1 MKIMTIFFFE
11 LKTSFCSFPQFFCC
25 NKVFPKYRAVMH
37 NLIRVSSTVAKFRE
51 ITGSSFKKSPWQM
64 SGGKDRQTQ
73 FYRIL
78 PATARWLISTTA
90 VNWHLKVKDQKCDIG
105 PIKNYCI
112 TVSMQKLSSIHKLN
126 QQILGSQELNDH
138 AHFWPGPHKNY
149 WNNY

>member
-1 MKIMTIFFFE
+1 MPISP
-11 LKTSFCSFPQFFCC
+11 LFCC

-51 ITGSSFKKSPWQM
+51 ITWSSFKKSPWQM
-64 SGGKDRQTQ
+64 SGGKDRQSQ

-90 VNWHLKVKDQKCDIG
+90 VKYNWHLKVKDKKCDIG

-112 TVSMQKLSSIHKLN
+112 TVSMQKLSSMHKLN
-126 QQILGSQELNDH
+126 QQILGSQELDDH
-138 AHFWPGPHKNY
+138 AHFWPGPPKNY